1 MILLTQI
8 CLIQD
13 AKFDNITNFLCS
25 TVSYEPLRHLADL
38 KTSKTLVEESMKP
51 QKYFLIWWE
60 FLKRLETPGES
71 VGRALNGNNI
81 Q

>member
-13 AKFDNITNFLCS
+13 AKFDNITNFVCS
-25 TVSYEPLRHLADL
+25 RVSYEPLRHLADL
-38 KTSKTLVEESMKP
+38 KTSNTLVEESMNP
-51 QKYFLIWWE
+51 EKYYLIQWE
-60 FLKRLETPGES
+60 GLKCLETPCES
-71 VGRALNGNNI
+71 VGRPLNRNDI